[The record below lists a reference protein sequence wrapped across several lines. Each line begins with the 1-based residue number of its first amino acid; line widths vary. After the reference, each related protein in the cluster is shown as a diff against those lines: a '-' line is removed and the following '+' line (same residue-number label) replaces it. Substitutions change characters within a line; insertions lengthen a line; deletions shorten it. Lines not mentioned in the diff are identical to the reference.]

1 MIKWRRVYELP
12 PPALPLDDVRHP
24 RFDPMYKD
32 LNRNELPSA
41 ESLQMTRQRVT
52 PLWTDVIKPQVH
64 HGKQVVIVAHMN
76 TLRALL
82 MQIQQLRPDEVN
94 TKNLPTATPYVLEFD
109 RDMNCLRSYFDV
121 DAKELERR

>member
-1 MIKWRRVYELP
+1 
-12 PPALPLDDVRHP
+12 
-24 RFDPMYKD
+24 
-32 LNRNELPSA
+32 
-41 ESLQMTRQRVT
+41 VT

-109 RDMNCLRSYFDV
+109 RDMNCLRSYFDI